1 MKTGIGK
8 TLGVLAVAGF
18 LTLVL
23 ACSGGASEPTIAP
36 DTPTVPPTPV
46 SPTVSIAASQGGG
59 SQSIDLL
66 SGQSLLLGLNLT
78 GEIVDYQWSLDG
90 RGVLD
95 KTEPVSSGEGQ
106 TNRYTAPNVTGSEIL
121 EEAILITVIDRNGK
135 QAQDQIF
142 VRITAGAVIVAM
154 TPTPP
159 TSPVLSNCTKF
170 VRSMHF
176 WAICATW
183 ISISSIY

>member
-78 GEIVDYQWSLDG
+78 AFECAR
-90 RGVLD
+90 RGAKRLPGD
-95 KTEPVSSGEGQ
+95 PGHIQK
-106 TNRYTAPNVTGSEIL
+106 R
-121 EEAILITVIDRNGK
+121 
-135 QAQDQIF
+135 
-142 VRITAGAVIVAM
+142 
-154 TPTPP
+154 
-159 TSPVLSNCTKF
+159 
-170 VRSMHF
+170 
-176 WAICATW
+176 
-183 ISISSIY
+183 